1 MAPLRTC
8 IGCRRT
14 GERADLVRV
23 VVEPFGAHDEPA
35 QLVVD
40 EHGSLPGRGAW
51 LHRERQCFSRAAK
64 RQAFTRA
71 LRLQGVANV
80 DAVREWFES
89 HCVDTRPTHS
99 A

>member
-23 VVEPFGAHDEPA
+23 VVATVGAHDEPA

-80 DAVREWFES
+80 DAVRDWFES
-89 HCVDTRPTHS
+89 HCVDARPTHS